1 MQERAVQDLT
11 VQVTEEHH
19 EENPPPE
26 LLDALSRLMLYRLQD
41 RARDAL
47 EEGNVIEA
55 TRRLEFLATRLF
67 ESGEEELGQAAM
79 YEAQRVSQTQALSE
93 EGAKRLKYGTRALF
107 SSDDRG

>member
-1 MQERAVQDLT
+1 MEDLT
-11 VQVTEEHH
+11 VRVTEEHH

-41 RARDAL
+41 RARDSLA
-47 EEGNVIEA
+47 EGDVAEA
-55 TRRLEFLATRLF
+55 TRRLEYLATRLF
-67 ESGEEELGQAAM
+67 ESGEDELAQAAV
-79 YEAQRVSQTQALSE
+79 YEAQRVTHTQALSE